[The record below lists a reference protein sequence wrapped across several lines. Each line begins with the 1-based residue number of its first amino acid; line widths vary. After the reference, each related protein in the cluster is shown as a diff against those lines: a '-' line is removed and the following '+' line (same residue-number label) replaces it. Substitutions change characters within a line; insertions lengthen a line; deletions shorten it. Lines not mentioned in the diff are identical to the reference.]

1 MDYNAAMNFQEII
14 GKSVLLL
21 GKTRSLSQGEFET
34 LLTLHRI
41 ELTRKWDEKCALII
55 EGRLMNPLEQQE
67 SAELYERRAAEIVEI
82 NGVEEWLCRSIEPNR
97 LLMSLKLSNDQQRLV
112 DFLQNP
118 YIGDELFYKLLKLY
132 DWENEG
138 LFDND
143 RNRDVT
149 ASIIGRFY
157 KDLGRNHNVQY
168 AMSGLAHLIERY
180 GERELIDAIS
190 DLPPIRKELKS
201 PGDRSLA
208 GVLDAMAIHPETDER
223 ILRLLLGSRA
233 SVLAQ
238 RVPLSLENLLMGLK
252 EEAVLRLLASNPSL
266 SPEGGEVL
274 EKQYPELIAAAAVL
288 DEERFNRLLQEHA
301 AALATNPTLNISMQ
315 ERLYQS
321 GEREVH
327 QGLAKNASVAEPL
340 LRQLY
345 EEGECPLELA
355 SNPSLPD
362 PFIRELY
369 TKGEKEILSAI
380 ALNPSAPVEI
390 LYQLSLDQRFER
402 SVKTNPAY
410 GKHIQT
416 HNIGWQM

>member
-1 MDYNAAMNFQEII
+1 MNFQELS

-21 GKTRSLSQGEFET
+21 GKTRSLKGSEFET
-34 LLTLHRI
+34 LLKLHRI
-41 ELTRKWDEKCALII
+41 ELTRKWDEKSALII

-67 SAELYERRAAEIVEI
+67 SADLYERRAAKIVEI
-82 NGVEEWLCRSIEPNR
+82 NAVEEWLCRSIEPNR
-97 LLMSLKLSNDQQRLV
+97 LLMSLKLSNDQERLV

-118 YIGDELFYKLLKLY
+118 YLGDELFYKLLKLY
-132 DWENEG
+132 DWETEG

-157 KDLGRNHNVQY
+157 KDLARNHNVQY

-180 GERELIDAIS
+180 GNRELIDAIS
-190 DLPPIRKELKS
+190 ELSPIQKELRT

-208 GVLDAMAIHPETDER
+208 GVLDAMAIHPETGER
-223 ILRLLLGSRA
+223 ILRLLLPSRA

-238 RVPLSLENLLMGLK
+238 RVPLSLENVLMGLQ
-252 EEAVLRLLASNPSL
+252 EEPVNRLLASNPSL

-274 EKQYPELIAAAAVL
+274 EKQYPELIGAATVL
-288 DEERFNRLLQEHA
+288 DEGRFNRLIQEHA
-301 AALATNPTLNISMQ
+301 AALATNRSLSVSMQ
-315 ERLYQS
+315 EELLQR
-321 GEREVH
+321 GELEVH
-327 QGLAKNASVAEPL
+327 KGLAKNPCVEEL
-340 LRQLY
+340 LLKMLY
-345 EEGECPLELA
+345 EKGECPLELA
-355 SNPSLPD
+355 SNTSLPER
-362 PFIRELY
+362 FLRELY
-369 TKGEKEILSAI
+369 AQGGREILSMI

-416 HNIGWQM
+416 HNLGWQV